1 MRLKK
6 RLDRL
11 ENYCPQNRTV
21 KDMTDKELEELICAE
36 LGIPA
41 NELTEERL
49 EGLIQAIASG
59 EKPAFTHGKHTES
72 QI

>member
-1 MRLKK
+1 VSLEK

-41 NELTEERL
+41 SELTEERL
-49 EGLIQAIASG
+49 EELIQA
-59 EKPAFTHGKHTES
+59 EKAKTVTPERERRDLAL
-72 QI
+72 